1 MFFMRLYFVRHGEGH
16 HNTNKLYSTPD
27 FELTDLGKDQ
37 ARGVTERL
45 LKLPIEIIISSPY
58 KRTIQTTEI
67 INQKLKK
74 EVIFSDLV
82 AEIKRPKEIAGKSM
96 VDDHDV
102 NKIKK
107 QMDKNINDQNWHYSD
122 EENFFDFRKRTLE
135 FLEYIKG
142 FKQEHI
148 LVVSHVLFIQMVVL
162 VMMLGEELTPE
173 VYLKAH
179 KFLASET
186 SGLTICQTKGE
197 RWELVTWNDHSHL
210 LETKDSA
217 TG

>member
-1 MFFMRLYFVRHGEGH
+1 MRIYFVRHGEGY
-16 HNTNKLYSTPD
+16 HNTGKLYSTPD
-27 FELTDLGKDQ
+27 FELTSLGIKQ
-37 ARGVTERL
+37 AEGVTDRL
-45 LKLPIEIIISSPY
+45 SKLPIEIIISSPF

-67 INQKLKK
+67 LNERLKK

-96 VDDHDV
+96 VEDPEV

-107 QMDKNINDQNWHYSD
+107 LMDENIDDENWHFSD
-122 EENFFDFRKRTLE
+122 EENFFNFRKRTLE
-135 FLEYIKG
+135 FLEYLKE

-148 LVVSHVLFIQMVVL
+148 LVVSHVLFIQMAVL

-173 VYLKAH
+173 IYLKAH

-186 SGLTICQTKGE
+186 SGLTICEKREKG
-197 RWELVTWNDHSHL
+197 WQLITWNDHSHL
-210 LETKDSA
+210 LKTKESA

>member
-1 MFFMRLYFVRHGEGH
+1 MRLYFVRHGEGH
-16 HNTNKLYSTPD
+16 HNTGKLYSTPD

-37 ARGVTERL
+37 ARGVTGRL
-45 LKLPIEIIISSPY
+45 YKLPIGIIISSPF

-82 AEIKRPKEIAGKSM
+82 AEIRRPKEIAGKSM
-96 VDDHDV
+96 VDDPETLS
-102 NKIKK
+102 IKK
-107 QMDKNINDQNWHYSD
+107 LMDENIHLEDWHYSD
-122 EENFFDFRKRTLE
+122 EENFFDFRKRALE
-135 FLEYIKG
+135 FLEYLKE

-148 LVVSHVLFIQMVVL
+148 LVVSHVLFIQMAVL
-162 VMMLGEELTPE
+162 VMMLGEKLTPE

-186 SGLTICQTKGE
+186 SGLTICDKRGE
-197 RWELVTWNDHSHL
+197 RWELITWNDHSHL
-210 LETKDSA
+210 LETKNSF